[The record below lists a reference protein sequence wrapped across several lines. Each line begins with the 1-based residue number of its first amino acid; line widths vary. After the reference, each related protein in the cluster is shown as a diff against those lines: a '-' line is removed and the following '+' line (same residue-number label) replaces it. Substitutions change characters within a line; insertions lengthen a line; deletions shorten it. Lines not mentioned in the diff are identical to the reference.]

1 MIRGAARERGAREAS
16 SRAARFIGNG
26 AARNLLTKTLDSGD
40 SGPIIRECFFHIVCG
55 CARELV
61 EEVIMTGK
69 RNYFPSVDL
78 KNLHIPIT

>member
-1 MIRGAARERGAREAS
+1 V
-16 SRAARFIGNG
+16 
-26 AARNLLTKTLDSGD
+26 
-40 SGPIIRECFFHIVCG
+40 FFHIVR
-55 CARELV
+55 ARQRGLA

>member
-1 MIRGAARERGAREAS
+1 V
-16 SRAARFIGNG
+16 
-26 AARNLLTKTLDSGD
+26 
-40 SGPIIRECFFHIVCG
+40 FFHIVR
-55 CARELV
+55 ARPRELV

>member
-1 MIRGAARERGAREAS
+1 V
-16 SRAARFIGNG
+16 
-26 AARNLLTKTLDSGD
+26 
-40 SGPIIRECFFHIVCG
+40 FFHIVRG
-55 CARELV
+55 SRAEPE

>member
-1 MIRGAARERGAREAS
+1 V
-16 SRAARFIGNG
+16 
-26 AARNLLTKTLDSGD
+26 
-40 SGPIIRECFFHIVCG
+40 FFHIPCTH
-55 CARELV
+55 ALELE

>member
-1 MIRGAARERGAREAS
+1 V
-16 SRAARFIGNG
+16 
-26 AARNLLTKTLDSGD
+26 
-40 SGPIIRECFFHIVCG
+40 FFHIVSG
-55 CARELV
+55 SRAEPK

>member
-1 MIRGAARERGAREAS
+1 
-16 SRAARFIGNG
+16 
-26 AARNLLTKTLDSGD
+26 LLVKALDSGD
-40 SGPIIRECFFHIVCG
+40 SGPIIRECFSHSCG
-55 CARELV
+55 CALELE